1 MSKRE
6 EKTIAIVIN
15 TTWNIY
21 NFRLG
26 LLKAL
31 QREGYRV
38 IAIAPSD
45 VYVQRLEEEGIA
57 CFDIQMNNKGTNP
70 IEDIRLIFDFYR
82 LYRKLSPDV
91 ILHYTIKPN
100 IYGSLA
106 AGFLAIPVISNIS
119 GLGTVFLNDAFS
131 SKVARLLYRVALKVP
146 KKVFFQNSHD
156 KALFV
161 SLSLVKKQRTD
172 VLAGSGV
179 DVQKFAPRIRERRSE
194 KRSFLFIGRLI
205 TDKGVLE
212 YAEAARELSKEYT
225 AVFYVLGGYYANNPS
240 AIDPKQMQA
249 WEREGVVTY
258 LGETDEVAEVIASVD
273 CVVLPSYREGLS
285 RVLLE
290 AASMAKPLVTTRVP
304 GCQEVV
310 EDGITGYL
318 CQVRSSDA
326 LAAAMKNIIALSSSE
341 CIAMGQRGREKM
353 KQEFDEK
360 KVILKYKE
368 ALSEIF
374 QHQS

>member
-1 MSKRE
+1 VCKE
-6 EKTIAIVIN
+6 EQKTIAIVIN
-15 TTWNIY
+15 TTWNIF

-31 QREGYRV
+31 QHEGYRV

-45 VYVQRLEEEGIA
+45 AYVQRLEDEGIE

-82 LYRKLSPDV
+82 LYKKCSPDV
-91 ILHYTIKPN
+91 ILQYTIKPN
-100 IYGSLA
+100 IYGSFA
-106 AGFLAIPVISNIS
+106 AGLLGIPVISNIS
-119 GLGTVFLNDAFS
+119 GLGTVFLNDSFS
-131 SKVARLLYRVALKVP
+131 SKVARFLYRVALKVP

-156 KALFV
+156 KALLV
-161 SLSLVKKQRTD
+161 SLHLVKEKKAD
-172 VLAGSGV
+172 VVAGSGI
-179 DVQKFAPRIRERRSE
+179 DTQKFAPRIRERLSR

-205 TDKGVLE
+205 KDKGLIE
-212 YAEAARELSKEYT
+212 YIEAARELSKEHA

-240 AIDPKQMQA
+240 SIEQKQMQM

-318 CQVRSSDA
+318 CQARSSDA
-326 LAAAMKNIIALSSSE
+326 LAMAMKNIIALSSSE